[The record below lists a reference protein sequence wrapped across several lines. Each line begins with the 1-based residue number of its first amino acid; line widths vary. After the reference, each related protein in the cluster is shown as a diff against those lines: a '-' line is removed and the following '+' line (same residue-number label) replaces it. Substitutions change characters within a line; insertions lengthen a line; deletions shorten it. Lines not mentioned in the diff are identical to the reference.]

1 MKQTNLLGISAALVL
16 AAGCASSPKPAA
28 QAAAPA
34 ATPAVKSN
42 QAADSVIEGNIPAGS
57 AFAKIQIGMTQ
68 GQVHEIL
75 GQPTDT
81 KSYQTG
87 KAWIPFYFGPDTMRT
102 DEFYKGVGSI
112 TYTGAGIGGVHWK
125 VYRAV
130 YNPAEDGF
138 AK

>member
-1 MKQTNLLGISAALVL
+1 
-16 AAGCASSPKPAA
+16 
-28 QAAAPA
+28 
-34 ATPAVKSN
+34 
-42 QAADSVIEGNIPAGS
+42 
-57 AFAKIQIGMTQ
+57 MTQ

-75 GQPTDT
+75 GQPSDT

-87 KAWIPFYFGPDTMRT
+87 KAWIPFYFGPDVMRT
-102 DEFYKGVGSI
+102 DEFYKGQGII

-130 YNPAEDGF
+130 YNPAEDGI

>member
-1 MKQTNLLGISAALVL
+1 MKYNKHWVILLSLLL
-16 AAGCASSPKPAA
+16 AAGCASTNKSTSQPAQPVA
-28 QAAAPA
+28 SSTKAP
-34 ATPAVKSN
+34 
-42 QAADSVIEGNIPAGS
+42 DSGIVGDIPADS
-57 AFAKIQIGMTQ
+57 AFAKIQLGMTQ

-87 KAWIPFYFGPDTMRT
+87 KAWIPFYFGPDVMRT
-102 DEFYKGVGSI
+102 DEFYKGVGVI
-112 TYTGAGIGGVHWK
+112 TYTGAGMGGVHWK
-125 VYRAV
+125 VHRAI